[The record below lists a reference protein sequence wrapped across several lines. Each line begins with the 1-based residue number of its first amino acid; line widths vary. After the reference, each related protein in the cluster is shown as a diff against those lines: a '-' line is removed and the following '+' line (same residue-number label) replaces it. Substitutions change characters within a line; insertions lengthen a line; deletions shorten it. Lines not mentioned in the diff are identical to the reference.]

1 MATRKFVCNVCGY
14 VHEGDAAPEFC
25 PVCKAPASEFTEVK
39 KNGLFRDKNG
49 NPYIIM
55 YATVMV
61 VIVAVL
67 LSVASLSLQK
77 RQYANELNE
86 KKQSILQSLFAAE
99 AAVEEITAAEYI
111 AQKGVD
117 YDSFIVGEVLDAEG
131 NPLLDEEGN
140 PLKDEV
146 VFNYLKD
153 LNGAFADGKYPVF
166 EAADGRV
173 VIPVTGAGLWGPIWG
188 YVALGSDMNT
198 VAGIV
203 MAHKGETPGLGAE
216 IATPQYQARFVG
228 KKIFEGDAFVSVKLR
243 KGGATEANIEHEV
256 DAISGGTKTSDGVTA
271 MLYNSLSNYMPFL
284 EARRA
289 AAPEN
294 AAQPTVGAAA
304 STEEQAAP
312 GDGAVVPG
320 SERSV
325 VMPTASVPES
335 GTAAPA
341 TNGVSNEVNEANNE

>member
-1 MATRKFVCNVCGY
+1 MATKKFVCNVCGY
-14 VHEGDAAPEFC
+14 IHEGDAAPESC

-39 KNGLFRDKNG
+39 KKGLFSDKNG

-61 VIVAVL
+61 VIVAAL
-67 LSVASLSLQK
+67 LAVASLSLQK

-99 AAVEEITAAEYI
+99 AAAEGITAAEYI

-117 YDSFIVGEVLDAEG
+117 YDSFIVGKVLDAEG

-140 PLKDEV
+140 PVKDEV
-146 VFNYLKD
+146 VFNLLKD
-153 LNGAFADGKYPVF
+153 LNGAFADGKFPVF

-173 VIPVTGAGLWGPIWG
+173 VVPVTGAGLWGPIWG
-188 YVALGSDMNT
+188 YVALDKDMNT
-198 VAGIV
+198 MAGII

-216 IATPQYQARFVG
+216 IATPKYQSYFVG
-228 KKIFEGDAFVSVKLR
+228 KKIFEGDEFVSIKLR

-256 DAISGGTKTSDGVTA
+256 DAISGGTKTSDGVTS
-271 MLYNSLSNYMPFL
+271 MLYNSLSNYLPFL
-284 EARRA
+284 ESRRA
-289 AAPEN
+289 AAPVNDTAET
-294 AAQPTVGAAA
+294 TVP
-304 STEEQAAP
+304 SVEEVAAP

-325 VMPTASVPES
+325 VTPTASVPEN
-335 GTAAPA
+335 GTVAPA
-341 TNGVSNEVNEANNE
+341 ANGVSNEVNRENNE